1 MDNVNKPK
9 HYELDGLE
17 GIEVKDVI
25 RSVLGD
31 NITSF
36 YIGNVIKY
44 VLRYK
49 KKNGVEDLKKARLYL
64 DWAIADYD
72 TQTKLKPEVT
82 EELLED
88 IVKNTTAYSAPG
100 RQTVFAY
107 TGGDPNSDDPMD
119 NYIEKEVKKSV
130 AVSIDDNKYDEYILN
145 QVIAE
150 ESKKWKEN
158 EENED

>member
-31 NITSF
+31 DIVSF

-64 DWAIADYD
+64 DWAIRDYHLGL
-72 TQTKLKPEVT
+72 KVKPEVLT
-82 EELLED
+82 KLLE
-88 IVKNTTAYSAPG
+88 NTTRYTADG

-107 TGGDPNSDDPMD
+107 TGGDPNSDDPMEC
-119 NYIEKEVKKSV
+119 YTKQEVKKSV

>member
-9 HYELDGLE
+9 HYELDGIP
-17 GIEVKDVI
+17 GVEVKDVI
-25 RSVLGD
+25 KSVLGN

-64 DWAIADYD
+64 DWAIKDYD
-72 TQTKLKPEVT
+72 NQTVLKPEVVT
-82 EELLED
+82 KLLE
-88 IVKNTTAYSAPG
+88 NTTAFTAPG

-107 TGGDPNSDDPMD
+107 TGGDPNSNDPME
-119 NYIEKEVKKSV
+119 NYIED
-130 AVSIDDNKYDEYILN
+130 ADKYDEYIVS
-145 QVIAE
+145 QVYKE
-150 ESKKWKEN
+150 EEKR
-158 EENED
+158 

>member
-1 MDNVNKPK
+1 MDNVNKPN
-9 HYELDGLE
+9 HYMLDGIP
-17 GIEVKDVI
+17 GVEVKDVI

-72 TQTKLKPEVT
+72 TQTKLKPKAT
-82 EELLED
+82 EELLVD
-88 IVKNTTAYSAPG
+88 VLKNTTIYSANG
-100 RQTVFAY
+100 YMDTAVY
-107 TGGDPNSDDPMD
+107 TDPETHKTTSVKLNDD
-119 NYIEKEVKKSV
+119 
-130 AVSIDDNKYDEYILN
+130 KYDEYIVR
-145 QVIAE
+145 QVYAE
-150 ESKKWKEN
+150 EARN
-158 EENED
+158 EEKSGEDC

>member
-72 TQTKLKPEVT
+72 TQTKLKPKAT
-82 EELLED
+82 EELLAD
-88 IVKNTTAYSAPG
+88 VLKNTTVYSANG
-100 RQTVFAY
+100 YIDRAVY
-107 TGGDPNSDDPMD
+107 TDP
-119 NYIEKEVKKSV
+119 ETHETT
-130 AVSIDDNKYDEYILN
+130 SIDINDDKYGRYIVR
-145 QVIAE
+145 QVYAE
-150 ESKKWKEN
+150 GARN
-158 EENED
+158 EEKSGEDC

>member
-49 KKNGVEDLKKARLYL
+49 KKNDVEDLKKARLYL

-72 TQTKLKPEVT
+72 TQTKLKPKAT
-82 EELLED
+82 EELLVD
-88 IVKNTTAYSAPG
+88 VLKNTTIYSANG
-100 RQTVFAY
+100 YMDTAVY
-107 TGGDPNSDDPMD
+107 TDPETHKTTSVKLNDD
-119 NYIEKEVKKSV
+119 
-130 AVSIDDNKYDEYILN
+130 KYDEYIVR
-145 QVIAE
+145 QVYAE
-150 ESKKWKEN
+150 EARN
-158 EENED
+158 EEKSGEDC

>member
-64 DWAIADYD
+64 DWAIADYG
-72 TQTKLKPEVT
+72 TQTKLKPKAT
-82 EELLED
+82 EELLAD
-88 IVKNTTAYSAPG
+88 VLKNTTVYSANG
-100 RQTVFAY
+100 YIDRAVY
-107 TGGDPNSDDPMD
+107 TDP
-119 NYIEKEVKKSV
+119 ETHETT
-130 AVSIDDNKYDEYILN
+130 SIDINDDKYDRYIVR
-145 QVIAE
+145 QVYAE
-150 ESKKWKEN
+150 EARN
-158 EENED
+158 EEKAGEDC